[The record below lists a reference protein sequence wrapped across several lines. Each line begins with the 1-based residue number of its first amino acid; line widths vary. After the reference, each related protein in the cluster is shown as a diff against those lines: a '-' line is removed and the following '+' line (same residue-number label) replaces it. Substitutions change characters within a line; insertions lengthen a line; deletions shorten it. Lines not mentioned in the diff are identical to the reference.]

1 MRYTDSESIY
11 TRTAMMLTDEGVG
24 RLRNSRVAVIGVGG
38 VGGYAVE
45 ALARAGVGGLLLVDS
60 DRVNLTNI
68 NRQIIATQK
77 TVGLYKTEAAR
88 ERIKEIN
95 PDCTVECINVFYSEK
110 TKDSVDLSA
119 CDFIIDAIDSVG
131 AKVFLISEAKRLGV
145 PIISS
150 MGAGNKLDPTR
161 FRVSDISRTHTDPLA
176 KAVRIELRKR
186 GINHLPVV
194 FSDEEP
200 RKREGERV
208 PGSIS
213 FVPSVVGLILAGE
226 VILRLS
232 GMKGDSSEE
241 S

>member
-1 MRYTDSESIY
+1 MSYTESESIY
-11 TRTAMMLTDEGVG
+11 TRTAMMLTDEGVD

-45 ALARAGVGGLLLVDS
+45 ALARAGVGSLLLVDA
-60 DRVNLTNI
+60 DRVNITNI

-77 TVGLYKTEAAR
+77 TVGAYKTEAAR
-88 ERIKEIN
+88 ERIREIN

-110 TKDSVDLSA
+110 TKDGVDLSG

-145 PIISS
+145 PVISS

-176 KAVRIELRKR
+176 KAVRTLLRKR

-232 GMKGDSSEE
+232 GMKESKSE
-241 S
+241 